1 MFRILAAA
9 SLGLAA
15 VAVMPTA
22 PAVAHDNWKSKLD
35 DGERI
40 SPSWSST
47 GRFDSVTLAGS
58 DTVTVTR
65 GDRWQIRA
73 TGSPEV
79 LAELRFLVEDGDLI
93 VGRRHNRERIEGNA
107 RIEITAPSL
116 DDVTLAGSGTMRV
129 DAMSGGDIGATVAGS
144 GNIDLSRVQASRLKA
159 TVAGSGTLRVAG
171 QADNG
176 SITIAGSGD
185 IEGQSLRVQRASV
198 TIAGSGNARFRADDT
213 VSASIVGSGDA
224 IVTGTTNCTQT
235 RMGSGRL
242 TCSR

>member
-15 VAVMPTA
+15 VTTLPTA
-22 PAVAHDNWKSKLD
+22 SVTAHEGWKSKLD

-40 SPSWSST
+40 SASWSQT

-73 TGSPEV
+73 SGSPEV
-79 LAELRFLVEDGDLI
+79 LAELRFLVEDGELT
-93 VGRRHNRERIEGNA
+93 VGRKYRRDKVRGSA
-107 RIEITAPSL
+107 RIEIITPSL
-116 DDVTLAGSGTMRV
+116 EDVTLAGSGDMTIDTLNASEV
-129 DAMSGGDIGATVAGS
+129 GATVAGS
-144 GNIDLSRVQASRLKA
+144 GSIDVNRVRASQLNA
-159 TVAGSGTLRVAG
+159 TIAGSGSLRMAG
-171 QADNG
+171 QANRGD
-176 SITIAGSGD
+176 ITIAGSGGID
-185 IEGQSLRVQRASV
+185 ARSLTVQRANVS
-198 TIAGSGNARFRADDT
+198 IAGSGDARFRANDS
-213 VSASIVGSGDA
+213 VSASIVGSGSA
-224 IVTGTTNCTQT
+224 IVTGTTDCTQT